1 MIGEKQQSIYQ
12 ISTALA
18 TVGVDASTTWE
29 ADYGHRPFRILPFV
43 KDEFIQQTQIKTIK
57 LVFEV
62 ADCLT
67 PSCQILTALS
77 RAIYSPL

>member
-43 KDEFIQQTQIKTIK
+43 KDEFISTNTNQNDQAR
-57 LVFEV
+57 L
-62 ADCLT
+62 
-67 PSCQILTALS
+67 
-77 RAIYSPL
+77 